1 MGQVTEIAAAGPA
14 IADIVILAV
23 MGVSLVF
30 GLFRG
35 LLRELL
41 SLVSWIMAFWIAYR
55 YSSSVAQI
63 IDKALQN
70 PTLSQAVSAVLVFVL
85 VLVALMLLTSLLR
98 KIFKATGLAG
108 TDRILGGLF
117 GFGRA
122 VVILLVALILAGH
135 TAVNEQDWYNAS
147 MMIPVFDRALDWV
160 AVYLPPG
167 TMEGI
172 GAGWLEGELPGSSGS
187 AD

>member
-1 MGQVTEIAAAGPA
+1 MTEIAAAGPA

-55 YSSSVAQI
+55 YSSSVAPI

-122 VVILLVALILAGH
+122 VVILLVALVLAGP
-135 TAVNEQDWYNAS
+135 TAV
-147 MMIPVFDRALDWV
+147 
-160 AVYLPPG
+160 
-167 TMEGI
+167 
-172 GAGWLEGELPGSSGS
+172 
-187 AD
+187 

>member
-1 MGQVTEIAAAGPA
+1 MTEITGAGPA
-14 IADIVILAV
+14 MVDITILAV

-41 SLVSWIMAFWIAYR
+41 SLVSWVMAFWIAYR
-55 YSSSVAQI
+55 YSSSVAEI

-70 PTLSQAVSAVLVFVL
+70 PTLSQAVSVVLVFVL
-85 VLVALMLLTSLLR
+85 VLTALMLLSGLIS

-108 TDRILGGLF
+108 MDRILGGLF
-117 GFGRA
+117 GLGRA
-122 VVILLVALILAGH
+122 LVILFAALMLAGH
-135 TAVNEQDWYNAS
+135 TVVIEQDWYNAS
-147 MMIPVFDRALDWV
+147 IMISLFDRALDWI
-160 AVYLPPG
+160 AVYFPPG
-167 TMEGI
+167 TLEGF
-172 GAGWLEGELPGSSGS
+172 GAGLLEGELPGSSES

>member
-1 MGQVTEIAAAGPA
+1 MTEIAAAAPA
-14 IADIVILAV
+14 MADIVILTV

-41 SLVSWIMAFWIAYR
+41 SLVSWILAFWIAYR
-55 YSSSVAQI
+55 YSSSFAQV
-63 IDKALQN
+63 IDQALQN
-70 PTLSQAVSAVLVFVL
+70 PTLSQAVSAILVFVL
-85 VLVALMLLTSLLR
+85 VLVALMLLASLLS

-117 GFGRA
+117 GLGRA
-122 VVILLVALILAGH
+122 VVILSVALILAGH

-147 MMIPVFDRALDWV
+147 MMIPVFDRVLDWV
-160 AVYLPPG
+160 AGYLPPG

-172 GAGWLEGELPGSSGS
+172 GTGLLEVKLPGSSGS
-187 AD
+187 SD